1 LTKHDPFADIFLNI
15 VERDKLLLPVFP
27 RASNQI
33 AEVRRMMLEQSFV
46 DIVLCRTIAT
56 DRDDNDAIGRNIV
69 GFDEQLDTK
78 QL

>member
-1 LTKHDPFADIFLNI
+1 
-15 VERDKLLLPVFP
+15 
-27 RASNQI
+27 
-33 AEVRRMMLEQSFV
+33 MMLEQSFV